1 MSDITKKAV
10 FNNLGM
16 VGGNAKSLKP
26 SVIDHSDISAKRLP
40 ARPLGAPQNNRFL
53 DQTALLNNKANG
65 NLNKAATSFD
75 VSPYAHSPYVNNLGF
90 DRDVYSSTPIAS
102 GDVSTKRAAFLDEL
116 SSKVMNTDAPPAPA
130 APPAPPAPAAPAAP
144 APVPSPAPSPTPE
157 PVPELKAP
165 APVAPAP
172 TVGNTGSIYDTQK
185 GYDQRAGAHAPDPLL
200 APAKTF
206 AQEALK
212 PGADFQGLVNKYY
225 VEPQVSKIDYSAL
238 DPEKVQAFKKWHQ
251 SLPNTKN
258 LADYEKTINDA
269 GAMYDPS
276 HPDYNKI
283 REPYYKKTTPSL
295 APGYNYMT
303 APYKGHSFYPT
314 AEEKAEA
321 ALVKSRSIRPEIL
334 DYLHGVGLIQKGN
347 LSPKDFS
354 SGFGQSRGVDAP
366 ASGFSAPDSDD
377 YKRGRYFAQ
386 IQRLQGISKELQGLP
401 EDIRVK
407 AIDSM
412 PLSLS
417 ENLLQVNGDLT
428 PSVNQ
433 SRTGLMNKT
442 IGELGTMDSP
452 GASSQSV
459 FHFLADP
466 KSTVSI
472 EDRIKTLPPDKQALV
487 KNLPANQRNLIRHFA
502 DKYQNQSTIEDAKRI
517 AGDDGK
523 IPGVTSGNQK
533 HSPGY
538 WFDGKLGE
546 LEEKYG
552 VGAWQPTKG
561 ILDNIRAFSPFGTD
575 TVYNDV
581 NAQKLIDENTKSIDY
596 AKSTKALL
604 NTLNRINN
612 PNDSYAAG
620 FTPEQRLSKI
630 NEIKRELSK
639 NTALDATSMKHI
651 SDLDSITAN
660 PIQEAIQKGNI
671 GEATL
676 GTLGNAFNLHP
687 AFNLFNTL
695 ARMGVYGLEGKGPIT
710 HDNKDIFANAL
721 GMAGGIGSSIK
732 NVIKGKGFWPKFNN
746 ALLPAGMSIDPIDQ
760 TMKFFAKPTQKA
772 NDPDYL
778 DQQIRQ
784 AKNLPQVNEIIA
796 RAEKENLLD
805 KDKADTFAA
814 PAVQEVKN
822 PGVTSGMTSLQKAL
836 LAAGIGIPAV
846 MAITAALG
854 AKKTTK
860 PIEDDDEEDD
870 EEDEIAY
877 KRKLRARNANR

>member
-1 MSDITKKAV
+1 MSDTTKKAV
-10 FNNLGM
+10 FNNLGL

-26 SVIDHSDISAKRLP
+26 SAISSNDISSNPMKAKQLGALP
-40 ARPLGAPQNNRFL
+40 APLQNNRFL

-90 DRDVYSSTPIAS
+90 NRDVYSSTPIPS
-102 GDVSTKRAAFLDEL
+102 GDVSTKRAEFFDEL
-116 SSKVMNTDAPPAPA
+116 SSKVMNTDAPA
-130 APPAPPAPAAPAAP
+130 APAAPAAP
-144 APVPSPAPSPTPE
+144 TTPAPPPSPAPSPTPE
-157 PVPELKAP
+157 PAPELKAP
-165 APVAPAP
+165 APAAPAP
-172 TVGNTGSIYDTQK
+172 TVGNTGTIYDTQK
-185 GYDQRAGAHAPDPLL
+185 GYDQREGAHAPAPLP

-206 AQEALK
+206 DQEILE
-212 PGADFQGLVNKYY
+212 PGADFQGLVNRYFL
-225 VEPQVSKIDYSAL
+225 EPKASKVNYSSL
-238 DPEKVQAFKKWHQ
+238 DPIKVQAFKEWHQ
-251 SLPNTKN
+251 KLPNTKN

-269 GAMYDPS
+269 GAIYDPS

-283 REPYYKKTTPSL
+283 REPYYNKTRPSL

-334 DYLHGVGLIQKGN
+334 DYLNGVGLIQKGD
-347 LSPKDFS
+347 LGPKDFS
-354 SGFGQSRGVDAP
+354 SGFGQSRGIDAP
-366 ASGFSAPDSDD
+366 ATGFRAGESDD
-377 YKRGRYFAQ
+377 YKRGKYFAQ

-407 AIDSM
+407 AIDNM

-417 ENLLQVNGDLT
+417 ENLLQVNKNLT

-452 GASSQSV
+452 GASNQSV

-466 KSTVSI
+466 RSTVSI
-472 EDRIKTLPPDKQALV
+472 EDRIKTLPPDKQTLV

-502 DKYQNQSTIEDAKRI
+502 DKYQNQSIIEDAKRV

-523 IPGVTSGNQK
+523 IPGLTSGNQK

-561 ILDNIRAFSPFGTD
+561 ILDNVRAFSPVHTD

-581 NAQKLIDENTKSIDY
+581 NAQKLIDENNKSIDY
-596 AKSTKALL
+596 AKSTKSLL

-612 PNDSYAAG
+612 PNDSYSAG
-620 FTPEQRLSKI
+620 FTPEQRLAKI
-630 NEIKRELSK
+630 NDIKRELAK
-639 NTALDATSMKHI
+639 YNALDETSMRHT

-660 PIQEAIQKGNI
+660 PIQEAIRKGNV
-671 GEATL
+671 GEAAL
-676 GTLGNAFNLHP
+676 GTLGNSFNLHP

-695 ARMGVYGLEGKGPIT
+695 AHMGVYGLEGKGPIT
-710 HDNKDIFANAL
+710 HDNKDIFANVL
-721 GMAGGIGSSIK
+721 GMAGGIGSSVK
-732 NVIKGKGFWPKFNN
+732 NVIQGKGFWPKFNSS
-746 ALLPAGMSIDPIDQ
+746 LLPAAMSIDPIDQ

-784 AKNLPQVNEIIA
+784 AKDLPQVNEIIA
-796 RAEKENLLD
+796 RAEKENQLD
-805 KDKADTFAA
+805 KNKTETFAA
-814 PAVQEVKN
+814 PAAQEVKN

-860 PIEDDDEEDD
+860 PIEEDDEEDD
-870 EEDEIAY
+870 EEDEVAY
-877 KRKLRARNANR
+877 KRKLRARNANK

>member
-1 MSDITKKAV
+1 MPDTTKKAV
-10 FNNLGM
+10 FSNLGL

-26 SVIDHSDISAKRLP
+26 SAISSNDISSNPMK
-40 ARPLGAPQNNRFL
+40 ARQLGAPSAPPQNNRFL

-65 NLNKAATSFD
+65 TLNKSATSFD
-75 VSPYAHSPYVNNLGF
+75 VSPYAHSPYVNNLNF
-90 DRDVYSSTPIAS
+90 DRDVYSSTPITS
-102 GDVSTKRAAFLDEL
+102 GDVSTKRAEFFDEL
-116 SSKVMNTDAPPAPA
+116 SSKVMNTDAPT
-130 APPAPPAPAAPAAP
+130 APAAPAAP
-144 APVPSPAPSPTPE
+144 AAPTAPAPPPSPAPSPTPE
-157 PVPELKAP
+157 PVPEIKAP
-165 APVAPAP
+165 APIAAPEPDSNEEKYRKSMIVTSPTSPAP
-172 TVGNTGSIYDTQK
+172 
-185 GYDQRAGAHAPDPLL
+185 
-200 APAKTF
+200 KTF
-206 AQEALK
+206 AQEALE

-225 VEPQVSKIDYSAL
+225 LEPEASKVNYSAL
-238 DPEKVQAFKKWHQ
+238 DPVKVQAFKEWHQ
-251 SLPNTKN
+251 KLPNTKN

-269 GAMYDPS
+269 GAIYDS
-276 HPDYNKI
+276 NHPDYNKI
-283 REPYYKKTTPSL
+283 REPYYNKTTPSL

-334 DYLHGVGLIQKGN
+334 DYLNGVGLIQKGD
-347 LSPKDFS
+347 LGPKDFS
-354 SGFGQSRGVDAP
+354 SGFGQSRGIDAP
-366 ASGFSAPDSDD
+366 ASGFRAGESDD
-377 YKRGRYFAQ
+377 YKRGSFFAQ
-386 IQRLQGISKELQGLP
+386 IQRLQNISKELQGLP

-442 IGELGTMDSP
+442 MGELGTMDSP
-452 GASSQSV
+452 GASNQSV

-561 ILDNIRAFSPFGTD
+561 VLDNVRAFSPFGTD

-581 NAQKLIDENTKSIDY
+581 NAQKLIEENTKSIDY
-596 AKSTKALL
+596 AKSTKSLL

-612 PNDSYAAG
+612 PNDSYSAG
-620 FTPEQRLSKI
+620 FTPEQRLAKI
-630 NEIKRELSK
+630 NDIKRELAK
-639 NTALDATSMKHI
+639 YTALDETSMRHTK
-651 SDLDSITAN
+651 DLDSITAN
-660 PIQEAIQKGNI
+660 PIQEAIRKGNV
-671 GEATL
+671 GGAAL
-676 GTLGNAFNLHP
+676 GTLGNVFNLHP
-687 AFNLFNTL
+687 AFNLYNTL
-695 ARMGVYGLEGKGPIT
+695 AHMGVYGLEGKGPIT

-732 NVIKGKGFWPKFNN
+732 NVVKGKGFWPKFNN
-746 ALLPAGMSIDPIDQ
+746 ALLPAGMSIDPIHQ
-760 TMKFFAKPTQKA
+760 TIGHYAEPTQKA

-805 KDKADTFAA
+805 KNKTNAPAE

-860 PIEDDDEEDD
+860 PTEDDDEEDD
-870 EEDEIAY
+870 EEDEIDY
-877 KRKLRARNANR
+877 KRKLRARNAHR